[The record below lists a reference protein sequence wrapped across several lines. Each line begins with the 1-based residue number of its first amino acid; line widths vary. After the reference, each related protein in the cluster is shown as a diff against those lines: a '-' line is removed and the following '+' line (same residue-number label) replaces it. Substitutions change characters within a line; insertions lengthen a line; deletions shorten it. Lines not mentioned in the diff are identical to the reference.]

1 MTDAMLKRWRLLLGQ
16 YASIP
21 LAHAGFDRADWQM
34 EQCLDFLYGRE
45 YERRDLARRGP
56 RAGSLDGSQ
65 LKALDWLQRARRL
78 FPRDT
83 FERVQAQALD
93 RYGMTELLSD
103 PATLAQLSPDPALAR
118 ALLGMRG
125 RMSPDLQQAARSLI
139 RRIVQQLTER
149 LRPQLLQALTGRR
162 HAQRRSQHA
171 CAQNFDWQGTIRANL
186 RHYDRERRQLLIER
200 PRFVARQ
207 RRRLNWDVILLVDQ
221 SGSMVDSVM
230 HSAIMASILASL
242 PGVRPRLLLFDTAVV
257 DLSHLAADPVEV
269 LMTVQLGGGTN
280 IGKAMR
286 VAEGLVQQPQR
297 TVIALISD
305 FCEGATPTPLLQTV
319 SRLTEA
325 RVKLLGLAA
334 LDDQQEPAYDHD
346 LASRLVARGMPI
358 AALTPQRFAE
368 WLAEVI
374 Q

>member
-1 MTDAMLKRWRLLLGQ
+1 
-16 YASIP
+16 
-21 LAHAGFDRADWQM
+21 
-34 EQCLDFLYGRE
+34 
-45 YERRDLARRGP
+45 
-56 RAGSLDGSQ
+56 
-65 LKALDWLQRARRL
+65 
-78 FPRDT
+78 
-83 FERVQAQALD
+83 
-93 RYGMTELLSD
+93 
-103 PATLAQLSPDPALAR
+103 
-118 ALLGMRG
+118 
-125 RMSPDLQQAARSLI
+125 
-139 RRIVQQLTER
+139 
-149 LRPQLLQALTGRR
+149 
-162 HAQRRSQHA
+162 
-171 CAQNFDWQGTIRANL
+171 
-186 RHYDRERRQLLIER
+186 
-200 PRFVARQ
+200 
-207 RRRLNWDVILLVDQ
+207 
-221 SGSMVDSVM
+221 
-230 HSAIMASILASL
+230 
-242 PGVRPRLLLFDTAVV
+242 
-257 DLSHLAADPVEV
+257 
-269 LMTVQLGGGTN
+269 MTVQLGGGTN